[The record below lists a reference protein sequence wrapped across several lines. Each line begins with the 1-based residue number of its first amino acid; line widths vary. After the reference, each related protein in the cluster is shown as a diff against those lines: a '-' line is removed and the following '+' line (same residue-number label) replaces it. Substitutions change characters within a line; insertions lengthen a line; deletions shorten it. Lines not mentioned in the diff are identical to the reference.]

1 VELRHLRYFIAV
13 GEEEHFGR
21 AAGRLRVVQPALTRQ
36 IRQLEEEIGYALFE
50 RLKRGVRLTE
60 AGRSFL
66 EEARRL
72 LSDLERGVERTRL
85 VAQGKVGRLRIG
97 FADSATYSGELPSIL
112 RDFRDRWPDV
122 RLDLFP
128 SSSVA
133 TGAQLREHRLD
144 MGFVYV
150 LPTDLPQ
157 LKAHRIS
164 AERIV
169 LAIPQSHPLVK
180 RKRVKLVDL
189 KGEPCVW
196 LPRAVA
202 PLYYDRVL
210 SACHAVGL
218 TLNIVQEGNNDTT
231 MLSLVAGGI
240 GLSFTIKSADRRK
253 PDSVVL
259 KEVED
264 LRLTVELSAIWR
276 GDNKDP
282 ALRNLIEIIRK
293 MKAASR

>member
-1 VELRHLRYFIAV
+1 VELRHLRYYIAV

-21 AAGRLRVVQPALTRQ
+21 AAERLRVAQPALTRQ
-36 IRQLEEEIGYALFE
+36 IKQLEEEIGYALFE

-66 EEARRL
+66 DEARRL
-72 LSDLERGVERTRL
+72 LSDLERAVEQTRL

-97 FADSATYSGELPSIL
+97 FTDSATYSGEIPSIL

-128 SSSVA
+128 STSVA
-133 TGAQLREHRLD
+133 TGEQLREQRLD
-144 MGFVYV
+144 LGFVYA

-157 LKAHRIS
+157 LKSHRIS

-169 LAIPQSHPLVK
+169 LALPQSHPLVK
-180 RKRVKLVDL
+180 RKRVKLGDL
-189 KGEPCVW
+189 KGEPFVW
-196 LPRAVA
+196 IPRVAA

-210 SACHAVGL
+210 SACHAAGL
-218 TLNIVQEGNNDTT
+218 TLNIAQEGNNDTT

-240 GLSFTIKSADRRK
+240 GLSFTIKSAERRK
-253 PDSVVL
+253 PDSVIL

-264 LRLTVELSAIWR
+264 LRLTVNLSAIWR
-276 GDNKDP
+276 EDNKLP
-282 ALRNLIEIIRK
+282 ALRKFIEIVRK
-293 MKAASR
+293 TKAK

>member
-189 KGEPCVW
+189 KGEPFVW

>member
-21 AAGRLRVVQPALTRQ
+21 AAERVRVAQPALTRQ
-36 IRQLEEEIGYALFE
+36 IQQLEAEMGYALFE

-66 EEARRL
+66 EDARRL
-72 LSDLERGVERTRL
+72 LSDLERSVERTRL
-85 VAQGKVGRLRIG
+85 VAQGKAGHLRIG
-97 FADSATYSGELPSIL
+97 FADGATYSGELPSIL
-112 RDFRDRWPDV
+112 RDFRDRRPDV

-128 SSSVA
+128 NTSVA
-133 TGAQLREHRLD
+133 TGVQLRERQLD
-144 MGFVYV
+144 MGFVYA

-164 AERIV
+164 VERIV
-169 LAIPQSHPLVK
+169 LALPRSHPLVRK
-180 RKRVKLVDL
+180 KRVKLGDL
-189 KGEPCVW
+189 KEEPFVW
-196 LPRAVA
+196 IPRAAA

-210 SACHAVGL
+210 TACHAAGL
-218 TLNIVQEGNNDTT
+218 TLNVVQEGNNETT

-240 GLSFTIKSADRRK
+240 GLSFTIKSAEKRK

-259 KEVED
+259 KVVED

-276 GDNKDP
+276 EDNKVP
-282 ALRNLIEIIRK
+282 ALQKLIEIVRK
-293 MKAASR
+293 TKAMK